1 MTDRHTTRDDPSQ
14 LAIRPGTADDWP
26 AVVHLMASLFHNPP
40 EEEFSMAELYE
51 PERSLVSEDG
61 GTMVGHAVAL
71 TRDLTVPGG
80 TVPTAHVTMV
90 GVAPTHRRRGLL
102 TQMMHRQLREVSEP
116 IAALW
121 ASEGA
126 IYPRFGYGMA
136 TQRVGF
142 AVDTREVRLPEP
154 TAPGRLRTV
163 PLAEA
168 RPALMEVYEAARPH
182 RPGWSSRNERWWD
195 KLLADPAEQRAGA
208 TERRLTVH
216 DGAAGPDGYALWR
229 VKGEWGPGGPQGEV
243 RVTEVVATTPDAELA
258 LWRFLLAIDLTRSVT
273 RWLGGLDDP
282 LLYLASDP
290 RRLGTTLGDGLFVR
304 IVDLPAALSARRYA
318 APVDV
323 VLEVADPLLPG
334 NAGRWRLVGDS
345 EKATCTRT
353 DQAADLACG
362 IAELGAAYLGGI
374 RLAALGAAGRV
385 FELRPETLAP
395 TSTALG
401 WHRAPAG
408 LEIF

>member
-26 AVVHLMASLFHNPP
+26 AVAHLMAILFHSQP
-40 EEEFSMAELYE
+40 EDEISWGEVFE
-51 PERSLVSEDG
+51 PDRSLLVEDG
-61 GTMVGHAVAL
+61 GTLVGHASAF
-71 TRDLTVPGG
+71 TRDLTVPGA
-80 TVPTAHVTMV
+80 TVPAAHVTLV
-90 GVAPTHRRRGLL
+90 GVASTHRRRGLL
-102 TQMMHRQLREVSEP
+102 TRLMHRQLAEVIEP
-116 IAALW
+116 IAVLW
-121 ASEGA
+121 ASESA

-136 TQRVGF
+136 SQRVTF
-142 AVDTREVRLPEP
+142 KIDNREVRLPEP
-154 TAPGRLRTV
+154 VSPGRLRSV
-163 PLAEA
+163 PVAEA
-168 RPALMEVYEAARPH
+168 RPALRELYEAVRPE
-182 RPGWSSRNERWWD
+182 RPGWSSRDERWWNRV
-195 KLLADPAEQRAGA
+195 LADPPDRRAGA
-208 TERRLTVH
+208 SELRVTLH
-216 DGAAGPDGYALWR
+216 DGPAGSDGYALWR
-229 VKGEWGPGGPQGEV
+229 TKGEWGPGGPEGEV
-243 RVTEVVATTPDAELA
+243 RVTEVVTTDPDAERA
-258 LWRFLLAIDLTRSVT
+258 LWGFLLSIDLTRSVT

-290 RRLGTTLGDGLFVR
+290 RRLGTGLGDGLFVR

-353 DQAADLACG
+353 EQAADLACG

-385 FELRPETLAP
+385 RELRPETLAP

-408 LEIF
+408 PEIF